1 MKRDCYE
8 VLGVPRHADEKAIKR
23 AYRKLAKQYHPDTNA
38 GNPDAQNKF
47 RELGEAYGIL
57 SDPEKKEIYDEY
69 GWEAFENGMDPK
81 AYRDARKEWEKQGAW
96 HGFGSGQGQGTYG
109 DWAGSDPGDFFRH
122 FSGGRTA
129 SDGDGT
135 TYRTW
140 HFSGDPADA
149 GDLGGMFGDLFG
161 SGFGNYAHHGAY
173 RDMYGGG
180 GPAPEAYDREAS
192 VSIGFDEAVFGCTKT
207 IRLDG
212 MSGAGAQAGTVQ
224 GNGQTIQVDI
234 PAGIEDGRKL
244 RLRGKGARKPG
255 GGSGDLY
262 LRIRILERPGF
273 TRKGKDIY
281 TEAEIP
287 FVTAALGGEATLP
300 TLNGQVLCRIPAG
313 TQSGSRIRLKGKGV
327 PAGKNGSE
335 AGHEYVTIR
344 ISVPRSLSPEEAKAL
359 RAFERA
365 SQKKAADAG
374 GHARTA

>member
-69 GWEAFENGMDPK
+69 GWEAFENGVDPK
-81 AYRDARKEWEKQGAW
+81 AYRDARKEWEKQGYRA
-96 HGFGSGQGQGTYG
+96 GGSWTGG
-109 DWAGSDPGDFFRH
+109 DPGDFFRG
-122 FSGGRTA
+122 FSGGRTT

-140 HFSGDPADA
+140 HFNGNPSDA
-149 GDLGGMFGDLFG
+149 EDLGGIFGDFFAGSFG
-161 SGFGNYAHHGAY
+161 SSAPHGSHWSTY
-173 RDMYGGG
+173 GG
-180 GPAPEAYDREAS
+180 GPAPEAYDQEAS

-207 IRLDG
+207 FRLDDPDPAVQP
-212 MSGAGAQAGTVQ
+212 SGKSGGSS
-224 GNGQTIQVDI
+224 QTIQVDI
-234 PAGIEDGRKL
+234 PAGIEDGKKL
-244 RLRGKGARKPG
+244 RLRGKGAKKPG
-255 GGSGDLY
+255 GGRGDLY
-262 LRIRILERPGF
+262 LRVRIQERAGF

-287 FVTAALGGEATLP
+287 FVTAALGGEAKLP

-313 TQSGSRIRLKGKGV
+313 TQSGSKIRLKGKGV
-327 PAGKNGSE
+327 PAGKNGSA
-335 AGHEYVTIR
+335 AGNEYVTIR
-344 ISVPRSLSPEEAKAL
+344 IAVPRSLTPEEAKAL

-365 SQKKAADAG
+365 SQKKADGTGSHAQS
-374 GHARTA
+374 ARTA